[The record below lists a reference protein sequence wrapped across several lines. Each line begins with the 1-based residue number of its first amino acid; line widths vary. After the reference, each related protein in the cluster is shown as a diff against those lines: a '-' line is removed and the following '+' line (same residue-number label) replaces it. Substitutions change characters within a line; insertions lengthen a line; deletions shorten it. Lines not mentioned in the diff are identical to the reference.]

1 VELERKFVPLMVS
14 ICAAAP
20 AVAVA
25 GERLVMLG
33 TGFVAVT
40 EKFTVFEA
48 PPPGTGF
55 VTTTAYV
62 PAVAWSLA
70 LSWMVSCPE
79 FTYVAVCATPL

>member
-14 ICAAAP
+14 VCAPAP

-25 GERLVMLG
+25 GDRLVMVGAGLL
-33 TGFVAVT
+33 TVKFV
-40 EKFTVFEA
+40 EFEA
-48 PPPGTGF
+48 PPPGVGF

-70 LSWMVSCPE
+70 LSWIVNCPE

>member
-14 ICAAAP
+14 VCGP
-20 AVAVA
+20 DPGVAVA

-33 TGFVAVT
+33 TGFVAVS

-48 PPPGTGF
+48 PPPGAGF
-55 VTTTAYV
+55 ATTTAYV

-70 LSWMVSCPE
+70 LS
-79 FTYVAVCATPL
+79 